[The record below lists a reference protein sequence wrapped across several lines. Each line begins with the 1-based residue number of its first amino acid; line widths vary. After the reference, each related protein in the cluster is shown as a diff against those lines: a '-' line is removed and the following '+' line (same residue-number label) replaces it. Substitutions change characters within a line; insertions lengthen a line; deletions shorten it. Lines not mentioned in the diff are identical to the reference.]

1 MSHLCYSAGN
11 CSLTEGMNCAMAQYF
26 ALLHECRGQRV
37 GETPGGPRSPCP
49 QLLCGVCRCLGARFQ
64 EWQGPVSLHSQ
75 TALVLL
81 NAK

>member
-11 CSLTEGMNCAMAQYF
+11 CSLTEGMNCAMVQHCV
-26 ALLHECRGQRV
+26 LSDECSGQRV
-37 GETPGGPRSPCP
+37 GETLGGLHSPCP

-64 EWQGPVSLHSQ
+64 EWQGPVLLHSQ
-75 TALVLL
+75 PALVLL